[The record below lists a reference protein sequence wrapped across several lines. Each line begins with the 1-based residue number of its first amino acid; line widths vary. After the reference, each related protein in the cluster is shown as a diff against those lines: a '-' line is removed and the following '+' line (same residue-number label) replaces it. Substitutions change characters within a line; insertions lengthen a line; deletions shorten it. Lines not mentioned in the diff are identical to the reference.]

1 MTSCD
6 GQCDSK
12 QSLNILCLGKYLC
25 KSLETLKTEIK
36 TLRKRSLKKW
46 VAIAMM
52 SVPDPFNEYHKMK
65 HNSAITCQNQ
75 IEFWD
80 QNAKQGFS

>member
-1 MTSCD
+1 MSQQILVEIIRNVKD
-6 GQCDSK
+6 G
-12 QSLNILCLGKYLC
+12 NY
-25 KSLETLKTEIK
+25 K
-36 TLRKRSLKKW
+36 TLPKRCLKNW

-65 HNSAITCQNQ
+65 HNSAITRQNQ
-75 IEFWD
+75 LKFWD